1 MQKTICMLIASALI
15 FPLQSFA
22 NDLNAALENAKSIC
36 LKISTSAQDLKQKS
50 AINTAI
56 TGAGTI
62 TAGAALYTGIRKADI
77 DKQVQKLDEKLNAI
91 DNLSN
96 EDFMNLLQEM
106 ANIEDA
112 INDYQSICTRK
123 KELTEQSKN
132 LGNIRTGLMA
142 ANTVTAIAGTA
153 ISATNKNTINDIK
166 TDIEQC
172 IEAINKLNFFSVQ
185 AKISQDIE
193 THNKLNKIITA
204 CSDLER
210 INLEK
215 TEKHNKTSMITSAI
229 NIGTGTLG
237 TITSAVANS
246 NKIRNGNSDKN
257 QETEKNLNTTANI
270 SAGLSTVA
278 SGISTVFNATTNKQ
292 AKEINQAISNCQE
305 ALNQ

>member
-1 MQKTICMLIASALI
+1 M
-15 FPLQSFA
+15 
-22 NDLNAALENAKSIC
+22 
-36 LKISTSAQDLKQKS
+36 
-50 AINTAI
+50 
-56 TGAGTI
+56 
-62 TAGAALYTGIRKADI
+62 
-77 DKQVQKLDEKLNAI
+77 
-91 DNLSN
+91 
-96 EDFMNLLQEM
+96 
-106 ANIEDA
+106 
-112 INDYQSICTRK
+112 
-123 KELTEQSKN
+123 
-132 LGNIRTGLMA
+132 
-142 ANTVTAIAGTA
+142 
-153 ISATNKNTINDIK
+153 
-166 TDIEQC
+166 
-172 IEAINKLNFFSVQ
+172 
-185 AKISQDIE
+185 
-193 THNKLNKIITA
+193 KLNKIITA